1 MLSGYQRTT
10 LQGLGCGIDTQCGC
24 KGMGDLLDPSTWG
37 PADWLVAVGAA
48 WIGWKLYTGFS
59 PTYEHK
65 RVLKRRL
72 RDIE

>member
-10 LQGLGCGIDTQCGC
+10 LQGLGCGIEPCAKC
-24 KGMGDLLDPSTWG
+24 GMGDLLDPSTWG
-37 PADWLVAVGAA
+37 PADWLVAIAA
-48 WIGWKLYTGFS
+48 GFVAWKVYAGFS

-65 RVLKRRL
+65 RILKRRL